1 MYDFPSRGV
10 QTIGYAA
17 LKTGGF
23 KSSGMITG
31 EDIGLLA
38 QKHSEIVS
46 KLCTDRG
53 VPREKVFAHAG
64 GAGKDLEACL
74 NEYACPSWSFY
85 GSAATN
91 PAGFTEAL
99 ALLEASGAPWFG
111 IAEWSVGGAADPAGW
126 SAPISEGLAIPGCRF
141 LSIYD
146 NVVGSDVFNRAVHQ
160 PAIEGIKSVQDQ

>member
-91 PAGFTEAL
+91 PAGFTEA
-99 ALLEASGAPWFG
+99 
-111 IAEWSVGGAADPAGW
+111 D
-126 SAPISEGLAIPGCRF
+126 R
-141 LSIYD
+141 
-146 NVVGSDVFNRAVHQ
+146 
-160 PAIEGIKSVQDQ
+160 KSTRLHFRH

>member
-1 MYDFPSRGV
+1 
-10 QTIGYAA
+10 
-17 LKTGGF
+17 
-23 KSSGMITG
+23 MITV
-31 EDIGLLA
+31 EDMGLLA

-85 GSAATN
+85 GSATTN

-99 ALLEASGAPWFG
+99 ALLEASGASWSR
-111 IAEWSVGGAADPAGW
+111 IAEWSVGGAADTAGW
-126 SAPISEGLAIPGCRF
+126 SAPSREGLAITGCRF

-146 NVVGSDVFNRAVHQ
+146 NVVGRGGFYRSVTP
-160 PAIEGIKSVQDQ
+160 PATERI

>member
-38 QKHSEIVS
+38 QKHPEIVS

-53 VPREKVFAHAG
+53 VPREKVFANAG
-64 GAGKDLEACL
+64 GAETDLEACL
-74 NEYACPSWSFY
+74 HGYACT
-85 GSAATN
+85 GTIVRRV
-91 PAGFTEAL
+91 GRECV
-99 ALLEASGAPWFG
+99 G
-111 IAEWSVGGAADPAGW
+111 I
-126 SAPISEGLAIPGCRF
+126 CRSRWW
-141 LSIYD
+141 LY
-146 NVVGSDVFNRAVHQ
+146 H
-160 PAIEGIKSVQDQ
+160 